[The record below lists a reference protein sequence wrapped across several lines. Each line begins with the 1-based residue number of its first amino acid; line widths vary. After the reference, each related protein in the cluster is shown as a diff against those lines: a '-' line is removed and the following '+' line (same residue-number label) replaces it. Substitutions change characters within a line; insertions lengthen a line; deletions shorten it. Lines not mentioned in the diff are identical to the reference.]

1 MLAFLFAVVSL
12 TNIDPEAIVTP
23 APIVRGTTN
32 AGSGFAPG
40 DANLPSGLTADIAVA
55 PVCTFGMPR
64 FGSDLWGDASALSR
78 TLAPQC
84 AGMTSPFGAAGFGA
98 GGSSPYGFAPY
109 GYAPYGYAMPWFGE
123 TSSVVRLTEPA
134 GARSK
139 IDVPTT
145 FVRFPTTPAIRAL
158 PQPVLHEGP
167 AEPALLRARA
177 VNRTPSARSH

>member
-40 DANLPSGLTADIAVA
+40 DASLPSGLSADIEVA

-64 FGSDLWGDASALSR
+64 FGSDVWGDASALSR

-84 AGMTSPFGAAGFGA
+84 AGMASSFGATGFGA
-98 GGSSPYGFAPY
+98 SGFSPYGS
-109 GYAPYGYAMPWFGE
+109 AMPWLGE
-123 TSSVVRLTEPA
+123 TSSFVRLTEPA
-134 GARSK
+134 GLRVNA
-139 IDVPTT
+139 PTT
-145 FVRFPTTPAIRAL
+145 IVRFPTTQAIRAI
-158 PQPVLHEGP
+158 PQPVLHEAP

-177 VNRTPSARSH
+177 VNRTTAARGH